1 MTKNE
6 CSRTCRSFYLYFL
19 KTLLFAQKRKL
30 RHNTE
35 YLNLSNEFQIILN
48 TVSDQESEQVDS
60 KM

>member
-1 MTKNE
+1 MPFILFVFFKNFTF
-6 CSRTCRSFYLYFL
+6 CS
-19 KTLLFAQKRKL
+19 KKKL

-48 TVSDQESEQVDS
+48 TVNDQESEQVDS

>member
-6 CSRTCRSFYLYFL
+6 CSRTCHSFYLYFF